1 MQALQSSTALV
12 GLFES
17 VELWGKEGSGSFAAL
32 QFVSRRL
39 DLGIVDDGRFDDAPG
54 KALGFRELRP
64 SASGPDTGSSDGN
77 QTKEHDAQLKAGVV
91 AEGAGLAHDAGN
103 LLGALSLYSEM
114 LAAPGVLNEEYR
126 EYATELRLLSE
137 RSSAMITRLVEQA
150 RTLTTEK
157 GSELTSLSDV
167 VARCRG
173 LLSRIAGQRIDA
185 TFGCGCN
192 RLVDVPGEVV
202 ERILTNL
209 VKNAAEAIG
218 ENRGSICVDV
228 TGAGDAAKPTVVLTV
243 SDRGSGMS
251 EEALGLLGASG
262 APDAKGRGIGFRVVR
277 ELAALSDG
285 FVSVSSRPGEG
296 TTVSVEW
303 HSLEQ
308 IEVEVGA
315 STRRVMRGEA
325 GWIAC

>member
-1 MQALQSSTALV
+1 MRALQSSTALA
-12 GLFES
+12 GLFEL
-17 VELWGKEGSGSFAAL
+17 VELCGKEGAGSFAAL

-54 KALGFRELRP
+54 KSQGLRELRP
-64 SASGPDTGSSDGN
+64 SASGPDIGSSDGD
-77 QTKEHDAQLKAGVV
+77 QTKENDAQPKAGMV
-91 AEGAGLAHDAGN
+91 AGGAGLAHDAGN
-103 LLGALSLYSEM
+103 LLGALTLYSEM
-114 LAAPGVLNEEYR
+114 LAVPGVFNEKYR
-126 EYATELRLLSE
+126 EYATELRFLSE

-150 RTLTTEK
+150 HTLTTEK
-157 GSELTSLSDV
+157 ESEMTSLSDV

-192 RLVDVPGEVV
+192 RLVNVPGEVV

-218 ENRGSICVDV
+218 ENRGAICVDV

-243 SDRGSGMS
+243 SDRGTGMR
-251 EEALGLLGASG
+251 EEMLGLLGTSG
-262 APDAKGRGIGFRVVR
+262 VPDAKCRGIGFRVVR

-285 FVSVSSRPGEG
+285 FLSVSSRPGEG
-296 TTVSVEW
+296 TSVVVEW
-303 HSLEQ
+303 RSIER

-315 STRRVMRGEA
+315 GTRRVMRGEA

>member
-54 KALGFRELRP
+54 KARGFRELRP

-137 RSSAMITRLVEQA
+137 RSSAMMSGGTMSGRVESSCPNF
-150 RTLTTEK
+150 TNV
-157 GSELTSLSDV
+157 GPSSSSI
-167 VARCRG
+167 
-173 LLSRIAGQRIDA
+173 SRRW
-185 TFGCGCN
+185 TP
-192 RLVDVPGEVV
+192 R
-202 ERILTNL
+202 
-209 VKNAAEAIG
+209 
-218 ENRGSICVDV
+218 
-228 TGAGDAAKPTVVLTV
+228 
-243 SDRGSGMS
+243 
-251 EEALGLLGASG
+251 
-262 APDAKGRGIGFRVVR
+262 
-277 ELAALSDG
+277 
-285 FVSVSSRPGEG
+285 
-296 TTVSVEW
+296 
-303 HSLEQ
+303 
-308 IEVEVGA
+308 
-315 STRRVMRGEA
+315 
-325 GWIAC
+325 